1 VLPLA
6 RFRDVHLP
14 AHLAAI
20 MMRTSFWLLLAFF
33 SCARATA
40 ASAQNFAYPGI
51 AWGDP
56 ADSVRARLEARG
68 FLHSQVLER
77 GDQVFLA
84 ADSSWLRLEVRENR
98 AIGVAVVDT
107 VQGAQVAARFAALA
121 DSFRT
126 ALGEP
131 DDTTGGS
138 QPVHRWVSGF
148 TSFSVRIAGAGDLA
162 RIQTHWR
169 GPGWHDEMDRRGDTP
184 DLPPGFTTIRHYHLL
199 RVAVDTAATG
209 RRTAGGMRG
218 RFRIEYD
225 HPITPRLNGVDQE
238 PMDAV
243 EYEMELDC
251 RGRRARLIARAT
263 YLQGR
268 RLMSER
274 PDAQAWSIPQPG
286 GHYARGLESICAVY
300 RRR

>member
-1 VLPLA
+1 
-6 RFRDVHLP
+6 
-14 AHLAAI
+14 
-20 MMRTSFWLLLAFF
+20 MRTSFCLLLAFF
-33 SCARATA
+33 SCAGAPA
-40 ASAQNFAYPGI
+40 ASAQSFAYPGI

-68 FLHSQVLER
+68 FSHVRVLDR

-84 ADSSWLRLEVRENR
+84 ADSSWLRLDVRENR
-98 AIGVAVVDT
+98 AIGVTVADT
-107 VQGAQVAARFAALA
+107 MRGAQAAARFAALA

-126 ALGEP
+126 ALGAP

-138 QPVHRWVSGF
+138 QPEHRWVAGLTTF
-148 TSFSVRIAGAGDLA
+148 AVRIAGAGDLA
-162 RIQTHWR
+162 RIQTQWR
-169 GPGWHDEMDRRGDTP
+169 GPGWYDEMGRRGGDP
-184 DLPPGFTTIRHYHLL
+184 ELPAGFTTIRHYALL
-199 RVAVDTAATG
+199 RLAVDTAATG
-209 RRTAGGMRG
+209 RRTAGGMHG
-218 RFRIEYD
+218 RFRIEYE

-274 PDAQAWSIPQPG
+274 PDSQAWSTPQPD
-286 GHYARGLESICAVY
+286 GHYARGLESICAAY

>member
-1 VLPLA
+1 
-6 RFRDVHLP
+6 
-14 AHLAAI
+14 
-20 MMRTSFWLLLAFF
+20 MMRTTFCLLLAFF
-33 SCARATA
+33 ACARATA
-40 ASAQNFAYPGI
+40 ASAQGFAYPGI

-56 ADSVRARLEARG
+56 ADSVRARLEAQG
-68 FLHSQVLER
+68 FSRVEVLER
-77 GDQVFLA
+77 GDQAFVA

-98 AIGVAVVDT
+98 TIGVTVVDT
-107 VQGAQVAARFAALA
+107 MRGAQVAARFAALA

-138 QPVHRWVSGF
+138 QPAHRWVSGF
-148 TSFSVRIAGAGDLA
+148 TWFSVRIAGAGDLA

-169 GPGWHDEMDRRGDTP
+169 GPGWYDEMERRSDAP
-184 DLPPGFTTIRHYHLL
+184 ELLPGFTVIRQYPLL
-199 RVAVDTAATG
+199 RLAVDTAATG

-218 RFRIEYD
+218 RFRIEYEQ
-225 HPITPRLNGVDQE
+225 PITPKLNGVDQA

-268 RLMSER
+268 LLMSER
-274 PDAQAWSIPQPG
+274 PDSQAWSVPQPG